1 MDGVDGAE
9 WLYAI
14 MTDLACTDRE
24 LDAAVA
30 LLTGDDP
37 TPRREIGI
45 TWLERLGYLT
55 RDADAPRVVDRGDG
69 WRERVRTWELRMPAA
84 PQAVRE

>member
-30 LLTGDDP
+30 LLTG
-37 TPRREIGI
+37 TIPRH
-45 TWLERLGYLT
+45 
-55 RDADAPRVVDRGDG
+55 DARSGSPG
-69 WRERVRTWELRMPAA
+69 WKGWDT
-84 PQAVRE
+84 